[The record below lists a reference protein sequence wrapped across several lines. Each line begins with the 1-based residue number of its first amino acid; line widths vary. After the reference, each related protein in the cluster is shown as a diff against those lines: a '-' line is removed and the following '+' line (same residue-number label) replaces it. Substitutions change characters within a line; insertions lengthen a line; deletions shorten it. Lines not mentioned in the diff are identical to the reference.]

1 MNREGE
7 KKDEHCCDLR
17 KLRRKRD
24 DDELALISIVHMHK
38 ELQSVS
44 PSSARPVAMLLN
56 NVDAKYAITDSLFK
70 LADTENSMFNSKTI
84 SSAAY
89 RAYGPGRKL

>member
-1 MNREGE
+1 
-7 KKDEHCCDLR
+7 
-17 KLRRKRD
+17 
-24 DDELALISIVHMHK
+24 
-38 ELQSVS
+38 
-44 PSSARPVAMLLN
+44 MLLN

-89 RAYGPGRKL
+89 STYGPGRKL